1 MSLLE
6 TFYRGIDSMSNLD
19 SDRLEMQRFGE
30 KLHALRIMKHLSL
43 QQLAMMLGY
52 SSHSYLSEL
61 EAGKKV
67 PTAEFVLKIARLF
80 DVTTDY
86 LLKDELD
93 IKLPEGNSNS

>member
-1 MSLLE
+1 
-6 TFYRGIDSMSNLD
+6 
-19 SDRLEMQRFGE
+19 
-30 KLHALRIMKHLSL
+30 MKHLSL